1 MENEIHQ
8 QNLFWRF
15 NMWTIRKQVGKKHEK
30 SFQDVRMPVSGL
42 KRINNPRNVITKH
55 NNVDKVKIPKLSR
68 EKTGHMKNKELEMA
82 HFSRQSLENGKLG
95 RSSNGGDGVWGC
107 RAICLPRTIRKA
119 GQIITFKTPIWRHW
133 KATKTVRICW
143 FKIWKKIKAQN
154 SESDVWGNFT
164 LQIITVSENK
174 SSTEKLK
181 RAFSNFPVMNGKKKI
196 IV

>member
-1 MENEIHQ
+1 
-8 QNLFWRF
+8 
-15 NMWTIRKQVGKKHEK
+15 
-30 SFQDVRMPVSGL
+30 MPVSGL

-119 GQIITFKTPIWRHW
+119 GKSFCFFLKCLW
-133 KATKTVRICW
+133 KYQRQKGPGGPKFQRQRETLRSVLKQFFLVIYQFASNGYTA
-143 FKIWKKIKAQN
+143 KKLK
-154 SESDVWGNFT
+154 SFW
-164 LQIITVSENK
+164 K
-174 SSTEKLK
+174 SSVAQGSKLGHLVPIKEKGCWAL
-181 RAFSNFPVMNGKKKI
+181 SGNY
-196 IV
+196 